1 MNKRELQ
8 RQIYNN
14 TILEFIWHSAKSNP
28 NWNIE
33 TAKILAS
40 MHGLDYK
47 QIYRLGKSAKV
58 RSKFVAKD
66 WNINIERVGQ

>member
-33 TAKILAS
+33 TAKLLAS

-47 QIYRLGKSAKV
+47 EIYKLGKSAIV
-58 RSKFVAKD
+58 RTKFVAKD
-66 WNINIERVGQ
+66 WNINIERMIQ

>member
-33 TAKILAS
+33 TAKLLAS

-47 QIYRLGKSAKV
+47 EIYKLGKSAKIKT
-58 RSKFVAKD
+58 RFVAKD
-66 WNINIERVGQ
+66 WNINIERMIQ

>member
-8 RQIYNN
+8 RQIYSNN
-14 TILEFIWHSAKSNP
+14 ILEFIWHSAKSNP

-33 TAKILAS
+33 TAKLLAS

-47 QIYRLGKSAKV
+47 EVYKLGRSAKV

-66 WNINIERVGQ
+66 WNINIERMIQ

>member
-28 NWNIE
+28 IWNIE
-33 TAKILAS
+33 TAKLLAS

-47 QIYRLGKSAKV
+47 EVYKLGKSAKV
-58 RSKFVAKD
+58 RTKFVAKD
-66 WNINIERVGQ
+66 WNINIERMIQ